1 VETHETA
8 AETLAG
14 LERVRGRVA
23 AWAKAPLWRMTAW
36 SLATGVMFA
45 SIGAPQPGS
54 LGLFLGM
61 GVIWACNVVQFRARV
76 RPTHAWR
83 TRARWSVVAY
93 IAFIVIAGAT
103 ALALVWDDTWTW
115 VSAALGGVLA
125 AATFIM
131 MTALNSTLARPLDPD
146 LNVPPSIDA
155 TLSDPVGLRLLA
167 ALAAY
172 RGHLE
177 GPLLEDVLERP
188 RSEVGP
194 ALAPLIAAGYAEYT
208 RPDGPWGRARI
219 WLRATPAGRAA
230 LDGHVAAL
238 RASAS

>member
-1 VETHETA
+1 M
-8 AETLAG
+8 LAG

-23 AWAKAPLWRMTAW
+23 AWAKAPLWRMAAW

-61 GVIWACNVVQFRARV
+61 GVIWACNVAQFRARV

-115 VSAALGGVLA
+115 VNAAIGVIVA
-125 AATFIM
+125 VATFAIF
-131 MTALNSTLARPLDPD
+131 TVWNARLARPVQSRATDIPQL
-146 LNVPPSIDA
+146 DA
-155 TLSDPVGLRLLA
+155 TLADPLGLRIMA
-167 ALAAY
+167 ALASY
-172 RGHLE
+172 QGHIE
-177 GPLLEDVLERP
+177 TVVLEEALETP
-188 RSEVGP
+188 ATEIGP

-219 WLRATPAGRAA
+219 WLRATPEGRAA
-230 LDGHVAAL
+230 FDGHVAAL

>member
-1 VETHETA
+1 METHETA

-23 AWAKAPLWRMTAW
+23 AWAKAPLWRIAAW

-54 LGLFLGM
+54 PGLFLGM

-83 TRARWSVVAY
+83 TRARWSIVAY

-103 ALALVWDDTWTW
+103 ALALIWDDTWTW

-167 ALAAY
+167 ALADY

-177 GPLLEDVLERP
+177 SLLLEEVLERP
-188 RSEVGP
+188 DSEVGAVLP
-194 ALAPLIAAGYAEYT
+194 PLVAAGYAEFT
-208 RPDGPWGRARI
+208 SPDGGWGRSRV
-219 WLRATPAGRAA
+219 WLRATPEGRAA
-230 LDGHVAAL
+230 FEGHVAAL
-238 RASAS
+238 RAATA